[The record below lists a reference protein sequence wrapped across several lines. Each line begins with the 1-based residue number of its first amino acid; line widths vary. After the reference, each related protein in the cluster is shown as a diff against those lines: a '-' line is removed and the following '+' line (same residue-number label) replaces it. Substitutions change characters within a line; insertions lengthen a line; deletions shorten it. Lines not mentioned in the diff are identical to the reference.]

1 MIASGQPAATAAGR
15 GNASRLT
22 LGGRVVPARS
32 PDGLSQRYDGRIR
45 VCKEQ
50 GDKEMC
56 RKTPFARLAFGI
68 WTPAFWL
75 FDTVCLL
82 YTG

>member
-1 MIASGQPAATAAGR
+1 MHPQG
-15 GNASRLT
+15 
-22 LGGRVVPARS
+22 
-32 PDGLSQRYDGRIR
+32 D
-45 VCKEQ
+45 KEQ

-56 RKTPFARLAFGI
+56 RKTPFTRLALGI

-75 FDTVCLL
+75 FDAVCLL